1 VSPTTRGADRQTI
14 AGYDAAWTRI
24 DLDVTTDDD
33 SGDYEALGHDPVSLY
48 ALADPEASI
57 DSGALLRERNI
68 PDPPYWALVWTG
80 ARAIAAVVA
89 GRSMPPFVR
98 VLDLGCGLGL
108 SGLAAARRGF
118 SVTFGDYLEEPL
130 EFVRATLAREAIFR
144 GDVQHIDFTR
154 DQATQKYELILA
166 ADIVYDPAHYAPL
179 TSYLEASL
187 APRGTILLTES
198 LRADARVFLE
208 GMAARGFADDKRA
221 LWVMEDGRRERTWL
235 HTLQKSGTDL
245 GFSRET

>member
-1 VSPTTRGADRQTI
+1 VTNGRRAI
-14 AGYDAAWTRI
+14 AGHWAAWTRV
-24 DLDVTTDDD
+24 DLDVTDEGA
-33 SGDYEALGHDPVSLY
+33 GDHEELGRDPIELY

-57 DSGALLRERNI
+57 DSGALLREREI
-68 PDPPYWALVWTG
+68 ADPPYWALVWTG

-118 SVTFGDYLEEPL
+118 RVTFGDYLEEPL
-130 EFVRATLAREAIFR
+130 EFVRATLDREGISR
-144 GDVQHIDFTR
+144 SDVRRIDFTR
-154 DQATQKYELILA
+154 DEPNEQYDLILA

-179 TSYLEASL
+179 ASFLDASL
-187 APRGTILLTES
+187 TPRGTILLTES

-208 GMAARGFADDKRA
+208 GLSARGFKDDKRA

-235 HTLQKSGTDL
+235 HTLE
-245 GFSRET
+245 RA

>member
-1 VSPTTRGADRQTI
+1 MTQDRRTI
-14 AGYDAAWTRI
+14 AGHAAAWTRVE
-24 DLDVTTDDD
+24 LDVTDEVP
-33 SGDYEALGHDPVSLY
+33 GGYEALGHEPVELY

-57 DSGALLRERNI
+57 DSRALLREREI
-68 PDPPYWALVWTG
+68 ADPPYWALVWTG

-98 VLDLGCGLGL
+98 VLDLGCGLGV

-118 SVTFGDYLEEPL
+118 RVTFGDYLEEPL
-130 EFVRATLAREAIFR
+130 EFVRATLDREGISR
-144 GDVQHIDFTR
+144 SEVRRIDFTR
-154 DQATQKYELILA
+154 DAPSEKYDLILA

-179 TSYLEASL
+179 ASFLAASL

-208 GMAARGFADDKRA
+208 GLVARGFMDDRRA
-221 LWVMEDGRRERTWL
+221 LWVIEDGRRERTWL
-235 HTLQKSGTDL
+235 HTL
-245 GFSRET
+245 RRA

>member
-1 VSPTTRGADRQTI
+1 VTHDQRTI
-14 AGYDAAWTRI
+14 AGHAAAWTRV
-24 DLDVTTDDD
+24 DLDVTDDGA
-33 SGDYEALGHDPVSLY
+33 GDYEALGREPVELW

-57 DSGALLRERNI
+57 DSGALLRERVI
-68 PDPPYWALVWTG
+68 ADPPYWALVWTG
-80 ARAIAAVVA
+80 ARAIAAVVQ

-118 SVTFGDYLEEPL
+118 HVTFGDYLDEPL
-130 EFVRATLAREAIFR
+130 EFVRATLDREAISR
-144 GDVQHIDFTR
+144 ADVRRVDFTR
-154 DQATQKYELILA
+154 DAPGERYELILA

-179 TSYLEASL
+179 ASFLDASL
-187 APRGTILLTES
+187 AARGTILLTES

-208 GMAARGFADDKRA
+208 GMHARGFTDDKRA

-235 HTLQKSGTDL
+235 HTLK
-245 GFSRET
+245 RA